1 MTLVSRGSISS
12 SLLRCWDDMNFFNYK
27 NGQKQY
33 GFRGLQVG
41 TLKEGA
47 TVLL

>member
-1 MTLVSRGSISS
+1 LEKGGKE
-12 SLLRCWDDMNFFNYK
+12 NE
-27 NGQKQY
+27 QKQY